1 MKIYKDLEKEKNEI
15 DKILIDIKK
24 NSKSNIFLDIFDKSL
39 FIEKLYDLMQKNES
53 ITFKIDEE
61 TKDYPNFLLTNL
73 PRFIV
78 QTDSEKISFEDFI
91 KKFNELKLEKK
102 GNEYFL
108 TISKKDDSL
117 DLKLKIDKDK
127 TLSLNLISEDKQKKD
142 KVYFGVRSYFYVK
155 KNGN

>member
-1 MKIYKDLEKEKNEI
+1 MKIYKDLEKEQNEI

-24 NSKSNIFLDIFDKSL
+24 NSKSNVFLDIFDKAY

-53 ITFKIDEE
+53 IIFKIDEE

-78 QTDSEKISFEDFI
+78 QTDSEKINFEDYI

-108 TISKKDDSL
+108 TISKKNDKI
-117 DLKLKIDKDK
+117 DLNLKVDKDK
-127 TLSLNLISEDKQKKD
+127 TLSLSLISEDKSKKD
-142 KVYFGVRSYFYVK
+142 KVYFGVRSYFYIK